1 MRWGGGSS
9 AVGHEMRLSE
19 SGIRSGLFNFALLA
33 IVSGLTLYFLI
44 VAKNLLIPF
53 VIAVVF
59 WYLIDVL
66 ATTYQQ
72 LPIWRWHMPR
82 WLSVTLAFLSF
93 AAGLAI
99 LVSFVS
105 ANFSPQNLQ
114 QVANDFQA
122 NLGTV
127 LESLIKLL
135 PIKEGTLTVGE
146 LLGRINFG
154 RMAGNLVSAVTS
166 IAGDIGII
174 VVYVIFLLLEQ
185 LTFDRKMVA
194 LVKDKERRERA
205 RRMLKQIG
213 QDIQLY
219 IRIKFTLALITGLL
233 CYAIMRAVDLRFAEV
248 WGVLIFFMAW
258 IPTVGPIIGIIFPL
272 VFSIVQFASVWPILV
287 VAIGV
292 GVSQA
297 AIANIIEPKLMGS
310 SLNLS
315 PLVVIVSLVVWGTIW
330 GVTGMFLC
338 VPIMVIL
345 MIVLSN
351 FPHSR
356 PVAVLMSSDGR
367 LKH

>member
-1 MRWGGGSS
+1 
-9 AVGHEMRLSE
+9 MRLSQT
-19 SGIRSGLFNFALLA
+19 GIRSGLFNFALLA
-33 IVSGLTLYFLI
+33 IVGALTLYFLI

-72 LPIWRWHMPR
+72 LPIWRWHIPR
-82 WLSVTLAFLSF
+82 WLSLVLAFLSF

-114 QVANDFQA
+114 QVANDFQT

-127 LESLIKLL
+127 LNKAIQLL

-146 LLGRINFG
+146 VLGRINFSG
-154 RMAGNLVSAVTS
+154 VAGNLVSAVTG

-174 VVYVIFLLLEQ
+174 LVYVIFLLFEQ
-185 LTFDRKMVA
+185 LTFDRKLIA
-194 LVKDKERRERA
+194 LVKDKERRDRA
-205 RRMLKQIG
+205 RRMLRQIG

-219 IRIKFTLALITGLL
+219 IRIKFTLALITGLI

-272 VFSIVQFASVWPILV
+272 VFSIVQFVSIWPILV

-292 GVSQA
+292 GVTQA

-315 PLVVIVSLVVWGTIW
+315 PLIVIVSLVVWGTIW

-351 FPHSR
+351 FSQTR